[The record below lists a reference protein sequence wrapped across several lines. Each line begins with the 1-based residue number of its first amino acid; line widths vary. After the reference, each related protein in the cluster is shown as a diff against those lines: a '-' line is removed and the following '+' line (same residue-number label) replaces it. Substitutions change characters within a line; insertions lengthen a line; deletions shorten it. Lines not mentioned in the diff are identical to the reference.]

1 MTRKSLLIMTALF
14 LIVGLSFVFSVD
26 KAMAQGKEI
35 CDNKVDDDGDGLVD
49 GADPDCAPPP
59 PKGVICHNIGGP
71 RDLGA
76 NCDMTGN
83 CSFTTD
89 LGTITVTPPH
99 FLGIIIGFNQDS
111 QGALAAHIAHGDGF
125 IIQTFDPPLHLAS
138 TGQNHQA
145 SNVEC
150 LAARIVPQPDEPGN

>member
-1 MTRKSLLIMTALF
+1 MARKSVLIMMAL
-14 LIVGLSFVFSVD
+14 LLVGLAPVLFID
-26 KAMAQGKEI
+26 KAMAQTKVEI
-35 CDNKVDDDGDGLVD
+35 CNDKIDNDGDGLVD
-49 GADPDCAPPP
+49 GDDPDCQTV
-59 PKGVICHNIGGP
+59 KGLICHNIGGP

-89 LGTITVTPPH
+89 NVTLLVTPNH

-125 IIQTFDPPLHLAS
+125 IITTFDPPLHLAS

-145 SNVEC
+145 ANVEC
-150 LAARIVPQPDEPGN
+150 LAERIVPQPGEPGN